1 MHQKRIY
8 GIRFLLWEEGSVGKN
23 VFYKVFL
30 FSSSCSFKLA
40 SGIILFANCNS
51 SDEVKMS
58 ICQEVQLNFKRN

>member
-1 MHQKRIY
+1 
-8 GIRFLLWEEGSVGKN
+8 